1 MHITDQKHI
10 FGRIYYIWKMEEQ
23 VWSPLYSIWA
33 VFLIFML
40 CLVPELLRL
49 RLYKT
54 EAVQNLE
61 KKLEKLRL
69 RARQASVRGKVHYA
83 QFPGTG

>member
-23 VWSPLYSIWA
+23 VWFPLYSIGA

-40 CLVPELLRL
+40 CLVPELLRQ
-49 RLYKT
+49 RLHKT
-54 EAVQNLE
+54 EAV
-61 KKLEKLRL
+61 
-69 RARQASVRGKVHYA
+69 
-83 QFPGTG
+83 

>member
-1 MHITDQKHI
+1 MENGGTGLVSVI
-10 FGRIYYIWKMEEQ
+10 FHMGCISDI
-23 VWSPLYSIWA
+23 
-33 VFLIFML
+33 ML

-61 KKLEKLRL
+61 KKLE
-69 RARQASVRGKVHYA
+69 
-83 QFPGTG
+83 

>member
-33 VFLIFML
+33 VFLIS
-40 CLVPELLRL
+40 CYV
-49 RLYKT
+49 LYR
-54 EAVQNLE
+54 NC
-61 KKLEKLRL
+61 
-69 RARQASVRGKVHYA
+69 SVRDCIKQKQYRI
-83 QFPGTG
+83 